1 MNKEKVRDIIYL
13 IIAILLSVVAVH
25 LFIWLLPVILV
36 LILTYYIYKS
46 LKINKKFNN
55 SNNKSNTTNNKKK
68 IVIID
73 SEDNN

>member
-13 IIAILLSVVAVH
+13 IIAILLSVVAVR

-46 LKINKKFNN
+46 LKINKKFNS
-55 SNNKSNTTNNKKK
+55 SNNKTTNNNKKK

>member
-1 MNKEKVRDIIYL
+1 MNKEKARDIIYL

-46 LKINKKFNN
+46 LKINKKFR
-55 SNNKSNTTNNKKK
+55 SSNTTTNNNKKK

-73 SEDNN
+73 SEDNNK

>member
-46 LKINKKFNN
+46 LKINKKFNS
-55 SNNKSNTTNNKKK
+55 SNNKTTNNNKKK